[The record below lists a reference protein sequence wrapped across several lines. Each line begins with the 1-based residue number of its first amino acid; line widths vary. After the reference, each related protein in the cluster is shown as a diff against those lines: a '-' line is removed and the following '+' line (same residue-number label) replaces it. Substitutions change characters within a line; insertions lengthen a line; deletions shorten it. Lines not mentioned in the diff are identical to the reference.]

1 MKLTIKKIISSVPLL
16 GLLLP
21 SLASAAAGADAVSAG
36 LHLSGFSSLFGG
48 GLANES
54 SLPLLILDV
63 VQLLLFFAGG
73 VAVLFIIIGGFF
85 YITAQG
91 NEEQAEKGKK
101 ALINAIIGIIIVILS
116 YTIVRVIQNTVGT

>member
-1 MKLTIKKIISSVPLL
+1 MKNSVKKIISYVPLL

-21 SLASAAAGADAVSAG
+21 GLVLASAGTDSVSAG
-36 LHLSGFSSLFGG
+36 LHLPGFSSMFGG
-48 GLANES
+48 GLAGES

-73 VAVLFIIIGGFF
+73 IAVLFIIIGGFF

-101 ALINAIIGIIIVILS
+101 ALINAIIGIVIVIMAYAIIS
-116 YTIVRVIQNTVGT
+116 VVQNTVGT